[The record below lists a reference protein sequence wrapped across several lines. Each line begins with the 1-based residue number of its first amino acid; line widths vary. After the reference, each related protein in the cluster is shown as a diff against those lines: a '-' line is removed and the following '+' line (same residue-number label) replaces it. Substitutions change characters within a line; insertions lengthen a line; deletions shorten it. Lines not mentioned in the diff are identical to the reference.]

1 MKILVIGSFMMDLV
15 VRTPRAPQKGETI
28 IGTDFSRFPGGK
40 GANQAVSAARLGG
53 EVTMVGMLGNDRF
66 GDDIL
71 DELQNNQINTKFI
84 LRNDGSSTGVGFVT
98 LEEDGNNRIII
109 VPSANLQYKP
119 ADLSHVQDLI
129 KEADIVLVQ
138 LEMDLKV
145 TEKAITFAK
154 QFGIPV
160 IFNPA
165 PARTLEDHLLQK
177 VTYLTPNETE
187 AEILTGVKIKTLE
200 DVKHA
205 GRHLVNR
212 GVENVVITLAEKGAY
227 IIDRNGCEHVSGFPV
242 AIKDTVAAGDAF
254 NGALA
259 VALVSGKSLMEAVH
273 FANAA
278 GALTVTKEGAIPS
291 VPYLYEVEK
300 FIQKYETSNRLN

>member
-1 MKILVIGSFMMDLV
+1 MMDLV

-28 IGTDFSRFPGGK
+28 IGNDFSRFPGGK

-71 DELQNNQINTKFI
+71 NELQNNQINTKFI

-109 VPSANLQYKP
+109 VPSANLKYKP
-119 ADLSHVQDLI
+119 SDLSHVQDLI

-145 TEKAITFAK
+145 TEKAISFAK
-154 QFGIPV
+154 QFEVPV

-165 PARTLEDHLLQK
+165 PARTLEDDLLQK

-187 AEILTGVKIKTLE
+187 AEILTGVKINTLE

-205 GRHLVNR
+205 GRNLVNR
-212 GVENVVITLAEKGAY
+212 GVENVVITLGEKGAY

-259 VALVSGKSLMEAVH
+259 VGLVSGKSLMEAVQ

-300 FIQKYETSNRLN
+300 FMQNYETSNKLN